1 MWPASRLNDADLLTE
16 RQRRVITTNLLG
28 LVRRSI
34 DVLLAVERDIQDRF
48 EFPLQAELSFDG

>member
-34 DVLLAVERDIQDRF
+34 DVLLAEERDIQDRF